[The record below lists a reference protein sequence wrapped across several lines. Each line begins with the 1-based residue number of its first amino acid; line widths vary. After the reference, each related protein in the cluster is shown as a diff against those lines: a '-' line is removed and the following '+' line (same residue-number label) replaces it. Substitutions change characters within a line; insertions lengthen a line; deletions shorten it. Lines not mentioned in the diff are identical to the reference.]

1 MTVKLKHI
9 DRQNIT
15 CDERF
20 AQCEYYIEGVHHD
33 FCSEVLISPGLI
45 VKAKALGN
53 EQHPLFIT
61 TGMMQLK

>member
-1 MTVKLKHI
+1 MTVELKHT
-9 DRQNIT
+9 DRQNVT
-15 CDERF
+15 CDESF
-20 AQCEYYIEGVHHD
+20 AQCESCIQGVHHD